1 MRRLPYKNDPKTENR
16 TELVRFMNMCMVEN
30 GRGDVLALDKVDDS
44 YSGTTFPGGH
54 VERGESFHDSMIRE
68 VWEETGLSI
77 KNPVLCGVYHWTKE
91 GIHNVVFLYKADE
104 YTGTLQSSDEG
115 EVYWISKEEFRKKE
129 LATGM
134 ERVLEIIESGDKREC
149 FMYPKEEGYVGALY

>member
-77 KNPVLCGVYHWTKE
+77 KIPCSAAYITGPKRGSTMWFFCTRQTSIQEHCKVLMRRGLLD
-91 GIHNVVFLYKADE
+91 F
-104 YTGTLQSSDEG
+104 
-115 EVYWISKEEFRKKE
+115 KEEFRKKE
-129 LATGM
+129 LAIGM
-134 ERVLEIIESGDKREC
+134 ERVLKIIESGDKREC